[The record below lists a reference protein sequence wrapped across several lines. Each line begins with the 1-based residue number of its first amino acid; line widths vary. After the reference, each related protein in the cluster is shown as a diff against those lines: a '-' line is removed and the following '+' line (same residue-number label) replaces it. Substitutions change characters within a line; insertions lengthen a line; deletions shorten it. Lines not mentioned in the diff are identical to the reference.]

1 MALQKSISGT
11 RPGSVAS
18 VDPYSKNG
26 SNGSINSKVDI
37 EEYLNLLKEK
47 VRANNHEIKTKF
59 RNADPDGGK
68 GGVTKEALAHIIA
81 ALLGPSKP
89 LSHQHYIKLLEKLGL
104 KNRIIIKLNYLKIKM
119 KF

>member
-1 MALQKSISGT
+1 MQKLNSFSGS
-11 RPGSVAS
+11 RPGSCMSAA
-18 VDPYSKNG
+18 DGIYNNKNG
-26 SNGSINSKVDI
+26 STGSLQTKIDI
-37 EEYLNLLKEK
+37 EDYYNLLREK

-81 ALLGPSKP
+81 SLLGPSKP

-104 KNRIIIKLNYLKIKM
+104 KNRIIIK
-119 KF
+119 